1 MSRWPLALVLS
12 AMLAGSAAPQQ
23 KPAGQ
28 LPPDEDAPQQEA
40 QTPASKAP
48 ANIDLPPD
56 EDASSA
62 PAPKPAFNPVKSK
75 KDVEIGTEYYKKGNY
90 NAAAGRYEEATQYN
104 DSNADAWLHLAEAQE
119 KRNFTREA
127 RAAYERYLQLNPK
140 ARNAEEIRKRLEKL
154 K

>member
-1 MSRWPLALVLS
+1 
-12 AMLAGSAAPQQ
+12 MLAGSAAAQQ
-23 KPAGQ
+23 NPASQ
-28 LPPDEDAPQQEA
+28 LPPDEDAPKSSA
-40 QTPASKAP
+40 QKSPAKPP
-48 ANIDLPPD
+48 ADVDLPPD

-62 PAPKPAFNPVKSK
+62 PKEKPAFNPVKSK

-127 RAAYERYLQLNPK
+127 RVAYERYLQLNPR

>member
-1 MSRWPLALVLS
+1 
-12 AMLAGSAAPQQ
+12 MLAGSAAAQQ
-23 KPAGQ
+23 KPASA
-28 LPPDEDAPQQEA
+28 LPPDEDAPKSTGQKP
-40 QTPASKAP
+40 TGNPPADV
-48 ANIDLPPD
+48 DLPPD

-62 PAPKPAFNPVKSK
+62 PKEKPAFNPVKSK
-75 KDVEIGTEYYKKGNY
+75 NDVVVGTEYFKKGNY
-90 NAAAGRYEEATQYN
+90 NAAASRYEEATQYN

-140 ARNAEEIRKRLEKL
+140 AKNAEEIRKRLEKL